1 MQNKGSIIIAYLSQI
16 ILVIILLQV
25 TGWLKGLVLAVTL
38 ITEALIFVILF
49 SERKWDVEEWYA
61 FAIFAIILL
70 FLTTHLLSG
79 FSSITVSL
87 SAEIIVALMVGFF
100 ITIFTGVPIEKEFKG
115 LEITDIEI
123 EEVDRP
129 EEQIVSTKGSDKYHY
144 QTCGYVKKTP
154 KKKLIVYKSIKQAE
168 YMGLEPC
175 QNCN

>member
-16 ILVIILLQV
+16 ILVMILLQV
-25 TGWLKGLVLAVTL
+25 TSWLKGLVLAVTL
-38 ITEALIFVILF
+38 ITEVLILVILF
-49 SERKWDVEEWYA
+49 SERKWKIEEWYA
-61 FAIFAIILL
+61 FTIFVIILL
-70 FLTTHLLSG
+70 FLATHLMTG
-79 FSSITVSL
+79 FSDITATL
-87 SAEIIVALMVGFF
+87 SVEIIIALMVGFF
-100 ITIFTGVPIEKEFKG
+100 ITIFTGAPKKEIKG

-129 EEQIVSTKGSDKYHY
+129 EEPIVSTKGSSKYHY
-144 QTCGYVKKTP
+144 QTCGYVNKTP